1 MRRHIYIYVYTVV
14 DYLEEIGRVGSD
26 SATPTYRG
34 FEELFY
40 HWLVA
45 RILFSISN
53 VCRDLVLI
61 SNNER
66 MFDEE
71 MKFYSFFFLELLE
84 NICNY

>member
-1 MRRHIYIYVYTVV
+1 MRRHIYIYIYVYTVV

-61 SNNER
+61 EQRTNVR
-66 MFDEE
+66 Q
-71 MKFYSFFFLELLE
+71 KK
-84 NICNY
+84 